1 MTSADEPREGAMAE
15 LHALLDLA
23 MAICGLSVPRGL
35 AWLTALFGSERYSE
49 RAMRLLRRP
58 PVDGRGKPRPAD
70 ISRDHAATRSQS
82 GRPCHLG
89 TDALAENRRGA
100 I

>member
-1 MTSADEPREGAMAE
+1 MIRADKPREAAMAE

-35 AWLTALFGSERYSE
+35 AWLIALFGSERYSE

-58 PVDGRGKPRPAD
+58 AVNGTEKPEPD
-70 ISRDHAATRSQS
+70 SLPRDAR
-82 GRPCHLG
+82 
-89 TDALAENRRGA
+89 
-100 I
+100 